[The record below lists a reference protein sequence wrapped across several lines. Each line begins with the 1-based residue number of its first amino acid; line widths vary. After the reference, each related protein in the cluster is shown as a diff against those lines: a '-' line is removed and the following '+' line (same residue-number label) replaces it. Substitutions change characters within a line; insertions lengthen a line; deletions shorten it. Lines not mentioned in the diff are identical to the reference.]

1 MGKDKTIDQ
10 KWDASP
16 VKKYTE
22 EEKKKLLASIK
33 KQGDKK

>member
-1 MGKDKTIDQ
+1 MSKDKTIDQ
-10 KWDASP
+10 KWDDSA

-22 EEKKKLLASIK
+22 EEKKKLFASIK